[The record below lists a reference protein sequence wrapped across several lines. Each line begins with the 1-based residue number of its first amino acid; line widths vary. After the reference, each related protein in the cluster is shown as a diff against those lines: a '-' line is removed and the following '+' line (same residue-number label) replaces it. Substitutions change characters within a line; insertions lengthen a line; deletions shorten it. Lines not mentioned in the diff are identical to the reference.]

1 MNKTP
6 KTSSDQDAKDITL
19 LLTDEDSETGLK
31 KRDSSSLG
39 RTLDGQMG
47 YFIDGQVQTPDGQSH
62 QGYRA

>member
-6 KTSSDQDAKDITL
+6 KIDLNPDIEGIAQ
-19 LLTDEDSETGLK
+19 LLTDEDNEIGLK
-31 KRDSSSLG
+31 KKNSSSLG

-47 YFIDGQVQTPDGQSH
+47 YFIDGQVQTLDGQSH